1 MDLRDFVALTLL
13 AAGGE
18 IQGNTKLQ
26 KLVYFMGVLTEQLD
40 ELGYRAHFYGPY
52 SDAVAYAVGQLRSI
66 GAVDQN
72 ETEWGYDR
80 RGFEVKR
87 YDYRLNVPGRKYA
100 EGLVKRNRE
109 LWDKIR
115 HAIEVYNRSG
125 DLDYMALSIAAKT
138 YFMLGQR
145 KGKSR
150 MQELA
155 GLAPRFGWSV
165 SPEQI
170 KDAAAYLEKLGLVE
184 LTHD

>member
-18 IQGNTKLQ
+18 VQGKTKLQ
-26 KLVYFMGVLTEQLD
+26 KLVYFMGVLTDQLD

-52 SDAVAYAVGQLRSI
+52 SDEVAYAVGQLRAI

-72 ETEWGYDR
+72 ETDWGYDR

-87 YDYRLNVPGRKYA
+87 YDYRLNPAGRRYA
-100 EGLVKRNRE
+100 EGLKRHNRE
-109 LWDKIR
+109 LWDQIQ

-125 DLDYMALSIAAKT
+125 DLDYMALSVAAKT
-138 YFMLGQR
+138 YFLLGQR
-145 KGKSR
+145 KGKSS
-150 MQELA
+150 MHELA

-170 KDAAAYLEKLGLVE
+170 KGAAEYLARLGLVE
-184 LTHD
+184 LVNN